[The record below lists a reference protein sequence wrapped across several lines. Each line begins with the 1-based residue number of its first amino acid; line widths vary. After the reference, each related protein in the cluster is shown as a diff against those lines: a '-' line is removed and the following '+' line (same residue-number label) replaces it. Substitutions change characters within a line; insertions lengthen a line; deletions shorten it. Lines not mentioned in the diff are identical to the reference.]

1 MSKKDFDR
9 EFAQIEKQYL
19 EMIGDLKDMQQEF
32 ADGLVSPDTLEQMK
46 KIVEPIVVN
55 YNMWNYVRF
64 LLNKPNKKEKEAK
77 YIRQTKKLQENMK
90 TFNDVIEENN
100 QVLSELKEFTDE

>member
-77 YIRQTKKLQENMK
+77 YIRQTKKFQENMK
-90 TFNDVIEENN
+90 TFDDVVEENN
-100 QVLSELKEFTDE
+100 QVLDELKEFRDE